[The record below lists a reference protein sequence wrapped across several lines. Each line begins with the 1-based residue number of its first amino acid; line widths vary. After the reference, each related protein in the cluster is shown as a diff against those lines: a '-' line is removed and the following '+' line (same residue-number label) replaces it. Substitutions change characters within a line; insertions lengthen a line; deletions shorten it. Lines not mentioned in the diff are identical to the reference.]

1 MNEIIIIAAIDK
13 RKAIGFQNKL
23 LYWLPNDLKRFKTL
37 TTGNTLVMG
46 RKTFESLPN
55 GALPNRRN
63 IVISSNRDLSYANAE
78 IFSNLEEAIGSCQ
91 DEKVFI
97 IGGESIYK
105 QAIDWADRLCMTEI
119 HAEAEDADAYFPTI
133 KPEYWKEESRD
144 DHPADDKHPC
154 SYSFVN
160 YVRRD

>member
-13 RKAIGFQNKL
+13 RNAIGFQNKL

-78 IFSNLEEAIGSCQ
+78 IFSNFLEMAEYLLKENYKDDIKGKKSNQ
-91 DEKVFI
+91 EKVCKAHVIRNTTRIAPEHF
-97 IGGESIYK
+97 GE
-105 QAIDWADRLCMTEI
+105 
-119 HAEAEDADAYFPTI
+119 
-133 KPEYWKEESRD
+133 
-144 DHPADDKHPC
+144 
-154 SYSFVN
+154 
-160 YVRRD
+160 

>member
-13 RKAIGFQNKL
+13 RNAIGFQNKL

-78 IFSNLEEAIGSCQ
+78 IFSNLEEAIRSCQ

-97 IGGESIYK
+97 IGGERAFINK
-105 QAIDWADRLCMTEI
+105 LLLGPIAC
-119 HAEAEDADAYFPTI
+119 
-133 KPEYWKEESRD
+133 
-144 DHPADDKHPC
+144 
-154 SYSFVN
+154 V
-160 YVRRD
+160 

>member
-13 RKAIGFQNKL
+13 RNAIGFQNKL

-63 IVISSNRDLSYANAE
+63 IVISSNRDLCYAN
-78 IFSNLEEAIGSCQ
+78 
-91 DEKVFI
+91 
-97 IGGESIYK
+97 YK
-105 QAIDWADRLCMTEI
+105 
-119 HAEAEDADAYFPTI
+119 YFLVLTAP
-133 KPEYWKEESRD
+133 YGL
-144 DHPADDKHPC
+144 
-154 SYSFVN
+154 FQV
-160 YVRRD
+160 